1 MILISRLHT
10 FMNVLYICQSTG
22 CGPPQ
27 LLPVHSCPT
36 NVSIRVPSSLPKS
49 QTFHLHESFMLLET
63 LTHSGTKPADIS
75 FPTKR
80 VHLHTG
86 DLSPLSPSTSHTPT
100 PALWQ
105 SDLLCAS
112 SVCLLRLYLSAAV
125 SFILYLISCVFPS
138 PCFSVWPQYVT
149 ASLHAH
155 PDHTHRITCRTPMKT
170 LFYTSFLSCDKWIH
184 LFSSYF

>member
-1 MILISRLHT
+1 MV
-10 FMNVLYICQSTG
+10 FICQSIG

-36 NVSIRVPSSLPKS
+36 SVSIRVPSSLPTS
-49 QTFHLHESFMLLET
+49 QPFHLHKSFMLLATT
-63 LTHSGTKPADIS
+63 LTHTGTKAADVS
-75 FPTKR
+75 FPSKR

-86 DLSPLSPSTSHTPT
+86 DLSPPSPAASHAPT

-105 SDLLCAS
+105 SDLLPAS

-138 PCFSVWPQYVT
+138 PCRSVWPQYVT

-155 PDHTHRITCRTPMKT
+155 PDHTRRITCRT
-170 LFYTSFLSCDKWIH
+170 LIVI
-184 LFSSYF
+184 